1 MKTITLQV
9 PNLKTEAFEEII
21 KKLGF
26 AKKVQILEDD
36 GPTKEEI
43 LAGIREGFEEVK
55 LIRAGK
61 LKAVSLKEFL
71 NEL

>member
-9 PNLKTEAFEEII
+9 PNLKTEAFEEMI

-26 AKKVQILEDD
+26 AKKVQILKED
-36 GPTKEEI
+36 GSTKEEI
-43 LAGIREGFEEVK
+43 LTGIREGFEEVK

-71 NEL
+71 DEL